1 MSALF
6 AVLHHLAAFALF
18 AALAIELVLLKPQMT
33 LREARTIQVADLVYG
48 VAAGVLLLAGLHRV
62 FLFEK
67 GATYYF
73 STWTFLA
80 KFGLFI
86 LVGLASILPTLEFLR
101 WRAATRAGK
110 APEVAPETLRKLR
123 MIVHLE
129 ALGIALIIIFAVLM
143 ARGVGLLR

>member
-1 MSALF
+1 MSVLF
-6 AVLHHLAAFALF
+6 AVLHHFAAFALF

-33 LREARTIQVADLVYG
+33 LREARTIQVADLIYG
-48 VAAGVLLLAGLHRV
+48 VAAGVLLLVGLHRV

-67 GATYYF
+67 GSTYYF

-86 LVGLASILPTLEFLR
+86 LVGLISILPTIEFLR
-101 WRAATRAGK
+101 WRTATRAGN
-110 APEVAPETLRKLR
+110 APEVAPAQLRRLR

-129 ALGIALIIIFAVLM
+129 LLGLTLIIVFAVLM
-143 ARGVGLLR
+143 ARGVGLMR